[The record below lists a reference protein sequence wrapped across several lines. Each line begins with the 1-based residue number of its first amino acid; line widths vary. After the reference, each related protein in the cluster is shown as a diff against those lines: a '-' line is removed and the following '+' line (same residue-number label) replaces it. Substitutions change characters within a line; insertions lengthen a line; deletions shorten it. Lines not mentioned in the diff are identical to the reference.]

1 MAGNDSTLEQE
12 IAELQQL
19 LTQAKT
25 PGNQR
30 DLAALL
36 QQKQQQQLSAQQAHV
51 QQQQE
56 EEAMQVD
63 EEAQQPTILPPA
75 PTKVGAHKATT
86 ADVGSDLTVFSEISR
101 FGWEDDGYG
110 KPKVSV
116 YIMSGIDGV
125 GDLPKEQVTCSFTK
139 TSFDLKVA

>member
-1 MAGNDSTLEQE
+1 MAGNDSALSEE

-19 LTQAKT
+19 LTQT
-25 PGNQR
+25 NTLGNQR

-36 QQKQQQQLSAQQAHV
+36 QQKQQQLSAQQAA
-51 QQQQE
+51 QAQLEE

-63 EEAQQPTILPPA
+63 EEAQPTIPV
-75 PTKVGAHKATT
+75 PTPVKVGAHKATT
-86 ADVGSDLTVFSEISR
+86 IDVGSDLTVFSEISR

-125 GDLPKEQVTCSFTK
+125 GDLPKEQVTCTFTK
-139 TSFDLKVA
+139 TSFDFKVA